1 LKDIVFH
8 PHEER
13 VARRR
18 NISKD
23 HINKTLRDSCSL
35 VDGKFGRK
43 IAQRKFG
50 KYLLRVVFEEYD
62 NHILV
67 ITKMAIKYWKDV
79 DVLDIEIAK
88 GEYEYS
94 DEIAEG
100 VILDINRKGEI
111 ISIEI
116 LDATKRL
123 EEGLA
128 KKLIK
133 RYGKVEA

>member
-1 LKDIVFH
+1 
-8 PHEER
+8 
-13 VARRR
+13 
-18 NISKD
+18 
-23 HINKTLRDSCSL
+23 
-35 VDGKFGRK
+35 
-43 IAQRKFG
+43 
-50 KYLLRVVFEEYD
+50 
-62 NHILV
+62 
-67 ITKMAIKYWKDV
+67 MAIKYWKDV

-123 EEGLA
+123 EESLA

-133 RYGKVEA
+133 RYGKVEVEA